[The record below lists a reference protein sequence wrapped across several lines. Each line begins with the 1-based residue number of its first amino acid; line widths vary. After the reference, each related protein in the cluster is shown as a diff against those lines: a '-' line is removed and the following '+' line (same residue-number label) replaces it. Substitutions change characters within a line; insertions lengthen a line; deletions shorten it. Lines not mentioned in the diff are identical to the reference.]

1 MPCPRRRPTATI
13 SSASARSP
21 EISFERGADLLVRA
35 GAGADEG
42 GCQGLAATRRL
53 MALGPKSY
61 SKKSGKGTAWFLL
74 KRVDGGARQGG
85 ESNGADA
92 RHGCGRAAAH
102 GAGRGRARRDRA
114 VGRRHGERLRRALR
128 VRGAE
133 HAAHPPAA
141 APPRAGAGGLPPA
154 AADRAERA
162 PCRQRRPAIRGRL
175 RGAGGAG
182 GLAVPEADAPR
193 RPRAADAA
201 DGPGTQ
207 RYRRHRIPGAA
218 GGAGR
223 AAGAGADR
231 RGVDDPGAAVAG
243 DAAEAAEARAAEPD
257 VGQGRRRRPR
267 PALRPPAAQPARP
280 VAAQLR
286 AGGARPR
293 GGGASVLAAPAAV
306 AARLRHLGTRARV
319 SKMPRPPQGA
329 VPAPQEAAVVPKLR
343 GREADGAAGGL
354 RAAGGREAAGAGRGW
369 ALVGVILAKSAPG
382 GEGWDVKQ

>member
-74 KRVDGGARQGG
+74 KRLDGGARQGG

-92 RHGCGRAAAH
+92 RNGRGRAAAH
-102 GAGRGRARRDRA
+102 GAGGGRARRDSV
-114 VGRRHGERLRRALR
+114 VGRRYGERLRGALR

-162 PCRQRRPAIRGRL
+162 PCRRRRPAVRGRL
-175 RGAGGAG
+175 CGAAGARC
-182 GLAVPEADAPR
+182 LAVPEGDAPR
-193 RPRAADAA
+193 RHRAADAA
-201 DGPGTQ
+201 DGLVTQ
-207 RYRRHRIPGAA
+207 RYRRHRIAGAA

-243 DAAEAAEARAAEPD
+243 DAAEAAEARAVEPD

-267 PALRPPAAQPARP
+267 PALRPQAPQPARTDD
-280 VAAQLR
+280 AQLR
-286 AGGARPR
+286 AGGDRPR
-293 GGGASVLAAPAAV
+293 GGGAPVLAARAAD
-306 AARLRHLGTRARV
+306 APRLRHLGTRARV
-319 SKMPRPPQGA
+319 QEMPRPPQGA

-343 GREADGAAGGL
+343 RREAGGAGGGL
-354 RAAGGREAAGAGRGW
+354 RAAGGGEAARAGGWRALAGARHGGDNR
-369 ALVGVILAKSAPG
+369 ATSA
-382 GEGWDVKQ
+382 